1 MMEGNILLPLVS
13 CSRRFDFSS
22 LSFFPC
28 FIHRCINTSASDFF
42 LFTSHQM
49 VIDILKS
56 DIDLQARPGLR
67 NSIISKDILV
77 LILHFC
83 NNIGIGVEIG
93 TAKEPQPVLFLVLL
107 SQISPSHYW
116 YWYCYW
122 KKHTVSIVI
131 AIGIA
136 KLHQG
141 ILLLLLILQNSILSI
156 EVILI

>member
-67 NSIISKDILV
+67 NSIISKDILA
-77 LILHFC
+77 ILSLLFSFNFRAFLSQLYSASSTQRWDKYSLQSHWETSC
-83 NNIGIGVEIG
+83 VRTNNIITFLIAGCWDIQEEIL
-93 TAKEPQPVLFLVLL
+93 PQK
-107 SQISPSHYW
+107 Q
-116 YWYCYW
+116 
-122 KKHTVSIVI
+122 
-131 AIGIA
+131 
-136 KLHQG
+136 
-141 ILLLLLILQNSILSI
+141 
-156 EVILI
+156 